1 MKIRY
6 TSLARVELLNA
17 LEYYEANASLE
28 IAKDFFAEF
37 EAAKKKISTS
47 PHAFPEIRLGVRRFL
62 FSRFPYEISY
72 EIVDDKTLKILVIKH
87 QRRSPDFGLES

>member
-6 TSLARVELLNA
+6 TALARVELFNA
-17 LEYYEANASLE
+17 LEYYEANAGLE

-37 EAAKKKISTS
+37 EAAKKRISTS
-47 PHAFPEIRLGVRRFL
+47 PHAFPEVRSGVRRCL
-62 FSRFPYEISY
+62 FSRFPYEIDY
-72 EIVDDKTLKILVIKH
+72 EIADDKTLKILVVKH